1 MISRISWESAGDP
14 FQPPAQP
21 LDAALDAL
29 ASIDPDTLD
38 DTALTDTVVEL
49 HRQQARLASWQP
61 G

>member
-1 MISRISWESAGDP
+1 M
-14 FQPPAQP
+14 
-21 LDAALDAL
+21 DAALDAL